1 MVTETRPTPE
11 VGNHTGSA
19 SHRHGLIGAILD
31 IAVRFRWAVIVLT
44 VFAAIYGAMNLLR
57 LPIDAVPDIT
67 NTQVQINTSASA
79 LSPSQ
84 VETQVTFPIETGL
97 AGIEG
102 LEMTRS
108 ISRNGFSQVT
118 AIFEEGTDIYFAR
131 QQVNERLAPIG
142 ASLPEG
148 AEPTMGPISTGLG
161 EVLMYTIEYEY
172 PGGRDAPKG
181 GRTGWQPDGSFITER
196 GERLDT
202 EVAKAAYLRTVQ
214 DWVVAPL
221 MRSIDGVAGVD
232 SIGGYE
238 KQFLVQPDPAR
249 LTGYGL
255 SFDTLIDALEAANLA
270 EGANFVDRA
279 GEALLVR
286 VDARLGGTQDI
297 EQAVVATREGVP
309 IRIGD
314 VASVRIGGDLRTGA
328 ASLNGEEAVVGT
340 VLMRSG
346 ENSRTVAA
354 ASAERLEEVRA
365 SLPAGVVAEIVYN
378 RSSLVDA
385 TIATVEKNLLEG
397 ALLVIAVLFLMLGN
411 IRAAIIAALVIPV
424 SMLMAAVGMN
434 RLGVSGNLMSLGAL
448 DFGLIV
454 DGAVIIVENSVAR
467 LAARQHHEGRLL
479 SLGERLTETRLAAQE
494 MIRPTVYGQAIILLV
509 YAPLLTFTGVEG
521 KTFSPMAITVML
533 ALASA
538 FVLSLTFVPAMIAVL
553 LNRKL
558 TEKDVKPVR
567 IAKERYGP
575 ALRRAIARPWPVI
588 GAGAGM
594 FAVAALMFT
603 FLGSEFTPQL
613 DERDI
618 AVQSLRIP
626 STSLERSLA
635 MQRQVED
642 KLEAF
647 PQVELVFSRTG
658 TAEVASDPM
667 PPNASDAYVILKP
680 REEWPDPDLS
690 KDELVAE
697 MEESLSGLVGNLY
710 EFSQPIEL
718 RFNELIAGVRGDV
731 AVKLYGDDLTALTRS
746 AGEVAGVLRGVEGA
760 ADVKVQQVTGFPTL
774 DIAFDRPTIARYG
787 LTVEEVAQSVAI
799 ALGGRPAGL
808 VFEGDRRFDVVV
820 RLADATRDDF
830 DQLGALPIVLENGVT
845 VPLRTLADFQVV
857 DGLAEVRREQGRRLV
872 IVSANVRERDL
883 GSFVEE
889 ARAGVSENVNLPAA
903 SFIEWGGQYQNLQ
916 AAQARLG
923 LVVPVCFALVLLL
936 LFMALG
942 GWVPALAVFSAI
954 PMALAGGVF
963 ALALRGMPFSVS
975 AAVGFIALSGV
986 AVLNGL
992 VMMTAIRQRLDK
1004 GMSLDDAIC
1013 DGALAR
1019 LRPVLMT
1026 ALVASL
1032 GFVPMAIAT
1041 GTGAEVQRPLATV
1054 VIGGLITATALT
1066 LFVLPAIA
1074 RLVLRENGQDV
1085 GWREKWRAMLRLN
1098 LTRDER
1104 REYPTGEI

>member
-1 MVTETRPTPE
+1 MVTDTQTEPTGDTHAETAR
-11 VGNHTGSA
+11 
-19 SHRHGLIGAILD
+19 HRHGLIGAILD

-67 NTQVQINTSASA
+67 NTQVQINTSAPA

-118 AIFEEGTDIYFAR
+118 AIFEEDTDIYFAR

-196 GERLDT
+196 GDRLDT

-221 MRSIDGVAGVD
+221 LRSIDGVAGVD

-255 SFDTLIDALEAANLA
+255 SFDSLIEALEAANLA

-385 TIATVEKNLLEG
+385 TIATVEKNLVEG

-411 IRAAIIAALVIPV
+411 IRAAIIAALVIPI

-467 LAARQHHEGRLL
+467 LAARQHREGRLL

-494 MIRPTVYGQAIILLV
+494 MIKPTVYGQAIILLV

-553 LNRKL
+553 LNRTL
-558 TEKDVKPVR
+558 TEKEVKPVR
-567 IAKERYGP
+567 MAKERYGP
-575 ALRRAIARPWPVI
+575 AVRRAIARPWPVI
-588 GAGAGM
+588 GAGAGL
-594 FAVAALMFT
+594 FAVAAFVFT
-603 FLGSEFTPQL
+603 LLGSEFTPQL

-642 KLEAF
+642 RLETF

-690 KDELVAE
+690 KDELVAQ

-746 AGEVAGVLRGVEGA
+746 AGEVAEVLRGVEGA

-820 RLADATRDDF
+820 RLEDATRDDF
-830 DQLGALPIVLENGVT
+830 DQLGALPIVLESGVT
-845 VPLRTLADFQVV
+845 VPLRTLANFQVV

-889 ARAGVSENVNLPAA
+889 ARAGVSESVELPAA

-916 AAQARLG
+916 AAQARLA

-992 VMMTAIRQRLDK
+992 VMMTAIRQRLDRR
-1004 GMSLDDAIC
+1004 MPLDDAIC

-1074 RLVLRENGQDV
+1074 RLVLHRSDDERS
-1085 GWREKWRAMLRLN
+1085 WREKWWDRLRRN
-1098 LTRDER
+1098 VTSDE
-1104 REYPTGEI
+1104 

>member
-1 MVTETRPTPE
+1 MAIDQTTASSPMSSDE
-11 VGNHTGSA
+11 G
-19 SHRHGLIGAILD
+19 SHRHGPIGVILD
-31 IAVRFRWAVIVLT
+31 IAVRFRWAIIVLT
-44 VFAAIYGAMNLLR
+44 VFAAIYGAFNLVR

-67 NTQVQINTSASA
+67 NTQVQINTSAAA

-118 AIFEEGTDIYFAR
+118 AIFEEGTDLYFAR

-172 PGGRDAPKG
+172 PGGRGASTG
-181 GRTGWQPDGSFITER
+181 GRTGWQSDGSFITER
-196 GERLDT
+196 GDRLES

-232 SIGGYE
+232 SIGGFE

-255 SFDTLIDALEAANLA
+255 SFDSLIDALEAANLA
-270 EGANFVDRA
+270 AGANFVDRA
-279 GEALLVR
+279 DEALLVR
-286 VDARLGGTQDI
+286 VDARLGSIADI
-297 EQAVVATREGVP
+297 EEAVIATREGVP

-314 VASVRIGGDLRTGA
+314 VADVEIGGDLRTGA

-340 VLMRSG
+340 VLMRAG

-354 ASAERLEEVRA
+354 GAAERLEEVRA
-365 SLPAGVVAEIVYN
+365 SLPDGVVAEIVYN

-385 TIATVEKNLLEG
+385 TISTVEKNLLEG
-397 ALLVIAVLFLMLGN
+397 ALLVIAVLFLLLGN
-411 IRAAIIAALVIPV
+411 IRAAIITALVIPV

-467 LAARQHHEGRLL
+467 LAARQHREGRLL
-479 SLGERLTETRLAAQE
+479 TLGVRLTETRLAAQE
-494 MIRPTVYGQAIILLV
+494 MIKPTVYGQAIIFLV
-509 YAPLLTFTGVEG
+509 FAPLLTFTGVEG
-521 KTFSPMAITVML
+521 KTFSPMAITMML

-553 LNRKL
+553 LNKKL
-558 TEKDVKPVR
+558 TEKEVKPIR
-567 IAKERYGP
+567 WAKERYGP
-575 ALRRAIARPWPVI
+575 AVRKVIARPWPMI
-588 GAGAGM
+588 GAGVGL
-594 FAVAALMFT
+594 FTVAVFVFG

-635 MQRQVED
+635 MQRRVED
-642 KLEAF
+642 RLEEF
-647 PQVELVFSRTG
+647 PQVDLVFSRTG

-680 REEWPDPDLS
+680 RDEWPDPDLP
-690 KDELVAE
+690 KDELVGE
-697 MEESLSGLVGNLY
+697 MESALGGLIGNLY

-731 AVKLYGDDLTALTRS
+731 AVKLYGDDLTALTEA
-746 AGEVAGVLRGVEGA
+746 AGEVAGVLGGVEGA

-820 RLADATRDDF
+820 RLEDATRDDF

-889 ARAGVSENVNLPAA
+889 AQERVSTGVDMPPA

-916 AAQARLG
+916 EAQARLTI
-923 LVVPVCFALVLLL
+923 VVPIAFALVLLL

-963 ALALRGMPFSVS
+963 ALALRGLPFSVS

-992 VMMTAIRQRLDK
+992 VMMTAIRQRLDS
-1004 GMSLDDAIC
+1004 GMSLDEAIA

-1074 RLVLRENGQDV
+1074 RLVLDDGKEKRSWRQRWWDRLRRNVTPEERKELRDV
-1085 GWREKWRAMLRLN
+1085 
-1098 LTRDER
+1098 T
-1104 REYPTGEI
+1104 

>member
-1 MVTETRPTPE
+1 
-11 VGNHTGSA
+11 
-19 SHRHGLIGAILD
+19 
-31 IAVRFRWAVIVLT
+31 
-44 VFAAIYGAMNLLR
+44 
-57 LPIDAVPDIT
+57 
-67 NTQVQINTSASA
+67 
-79 LSPSQ
+79 
-84 VETQVTFPIETGL
+84 
-97 AGIEG
+97 
-102 LEMTRS
+102 MTRS

-118 AIFEEGTDIYFAR
+118 AIFEEGTDLYFAR

-161 EVLMYTIEYEY
+161 EVLMYTIEYEH
-172 PGGRDAPKG
+172 PGGKGATTG
-181 GRTGWQPDGSFITER
+181 GRTGWQSDGSFITER
-196 GERLDT
+196 GDRLES

-232 SIGGYE
+232 SIGGFE

-255 SFDTLIDALEAANLA
+255 SFDSLIDALEAANLA
-270 EGANFVDRA
+270 AGANFVDRA
-279 GEALLVR
+279 DEALLVR
-286 VDARLGGTQDI
+286 VDARLGSIADI
-297 EQAVVATREGVP
+297 EEAVIATREGVP

-314 VASVRIGGDLRTGA
+314 VADVEIGGDLRTGA

-340 VLMRSG
+340 VLMRAG

-354 ASAERLEEVRA
+354 GAAERLEEVRA
-365 SLPAGVVAEIVYN
+365 SLPDGVVAEIVYN

-385 TIATVEKNLLEG
+385 TISTVEKNLLEG
-397 ALLVIAVLFLMLGN
+397 ALLVIAVLFLLLGN
-411 IRAAIIAALVIPV
+411 IRAAIITALVIPV

-467 LAARQHHEGRLL
+467 LAARQHREGRLL
-479 SLGERLTETRLAAQE
+479 TLGERLTETRLAAQE
-494 MIRPTVYGQAIILLV
+494 MIKPTVYGQAIIFLV
-509 YAPLLTFTGVEG
+509 FAPLLTFTGVEG
-521 KTFSPMAITVML
+521 KTFSPMAITMML

-553 LNRKL
+553 LNKKL
-558 TEKDVKPVR
+558 TEKEVKPIR
-567 IAKERYGP
+567 WAKERYGP
-575 ALRRAIARPWPVI
+575 AVRKVIARPWPMI
-588 GAGAGM
+588 GAGVGL
-594 FAVAALMFT
+594 FTVAVFVFG

-635 MQRQVED
+635 MQRRVED
-642 KLEAF
+642 RLEEF
-647 PQVELVFSRTG
+647 PQVDLVFSRTG

-680 REEWPDPDLS
+680 RDEWPDPDLP
-690 KDELVAE
+690 KDELVGE
-697 MEESLSGLVGNLY
+697 MESALGGLIGNLY

-731 AVKLYGDDLTALTRS
+731 AVKLYGDDLTALTEA
-746 AGEVAGVLRGVEGA
+746 AGEVAGVLGGVEGA

-820 RLADATRDDF
+820 RLEDATRDDF

-889 ARAGVSENVNLPAA
+889 AQERVSTGVDMPPA

-916 AAQARLG
+916 EAQARLTI
-923 LVVPVCFALVLLL
+923 VVPIAFALVLLL

-963 ALALRGMPFSVS
+963 ALALRGLPFSVS

-992 VMMTAIRQRLDK
+992 VMMTAIRQRLDS
-1004 GMSLDDAIC
+1004 GMSLDEAIA

-1074 RLVLRENGQDV
+1074 RLVLDDGKEKRSWRQRWWDRLRRNVTPEERKELRDV
-1085 GWREKWRAMLRLN
+1085 
-1098 LTRDER
+1098 T
-1104 REYPTGEI
+1104 

>member
-1 MVTETRPTPE
+1 M
-11 VGNHTGSA
+11 
-19 SHRHGLIGAILD
+19 
-31 IAVRFRWAVIVLT
+31 
-44 VFAAIYGAMNLLR
+44 R

-67 NTQVQINTSASA
+67 NTQVQINTSAAA

-118 AIFEEGTDIYFAR
+118 AIFEEGTDLYFAR

-161 EVLMYTIEYEY
+161 EVLMYTIEYEH
-172 PGGRDAPKG
+172 PGGKGATTG
-181 GRTGWQPDGSFITER
+181 GRTGWQSDGSFITER
-196 GERLDT
+196 GDRLES

-232 SIGGYE
+232 SIGGFE

-255 SFDTLIDALEAANLA
+255 SFDSLIDALEAANLA
-270 EGANFVDRA
+270 AGANFVDRA
-279 GEALLVR
+279 DEALLVR
-286 VDARLGGTQDI
+286 VDARLGSIADI
-297 EQAVVATREGVP
+297 EEAVIATREGVP

-314 VASVRIGGDLRTGA
+314 VADVEIGGDLRTGA

-340 VLMRSG
+340 VLMRAG

-354 ASAERLEEVRA
+354 GAAERLEEVRA
-365 SLPAGVVAEIVYN
+365 SLPDGVVAEIVYN

-385 TIATVEKNLLEG
+385 TISTVEKNLLEG
-397 ALLVIAVLFLMLGN
+397 ALLVIAVLFLLLGN
-411 IRAAIIAALVIPV
+411 IRAAIITALVIPV

-467 LAARQHHEGRLL
+467 LAARQHREGRLL
-479 SLGERLTETRLAAQE
+479 TLGERLTETRLAAQE
-494 MIRPTVYGQAIILLV
+494 MIKPTVYGQAIIFLV
-509 YAPLLTFTGVEG
+509 FAPLLTFTGVEG
-521 KTFSPMAITVML
+521 KTFSPMAITMML

-553 LNRKL
+553 LNKKL
-558 TEKDVKPVR
+558 TEKEVKPIR
-567 IAKERYGP
+567 WAKERYGP
-575 ALRRAIARPWPVI
+575 AVRKVIARPWPMI
-588 GAGAGM
+588 GAGVGL
-594 FAVAALMFT
+594 FTVAVFVFG

-635 MQRQVED
+635 MQRRVED
-642 KLEAF
+642 RLEEF
-647 PQVELVFSRTG
+647 PQVDLVFSRTG

-680 REEWPDPDLS
+680 RDEWPDPDLP
-690 KDELVAE
+690 KDELVGE
-697 MEESLSGLVGNLY
+697 MESALGGLIGNLY

-731 AVKLYGDDLTALTRS
+731 AVKLYGDDLTALTEA
-746 AGEVAGVLRGVEGA
+746 AGEVAGVLGGVEGA

-820 RLADATRDDF
+820 RLEDATRDDF

-889 ARAGVSENVNLPAA
+889 AQERVSTGVDMPPA

-916 AAQARLG
+916 EAQARLTI
-923 LVVPVCFALVLLL
+923 VVPIAFALVLLL

-963 ALALRGMPFSVS
+963 ALALRGLPFSVS

-992 VMMTAIRQRLDK
+992 VMMTAIRQRLDS
-1004 GMSLDDAIC
+1004 GMSLDEAIA

-1074 RLVLRENGQDV
+1074 RLVLDDGKEKRSWRQRWWDRLRRNVTPEERKELRDV
-1085 GWREKWRAMLRLN
+1085 
-1098 LTRDER
+1098 T
-1104 REYPTGEI
+1104 

>member
-1 MVTETRPTPE
+1 MAIDQTTASSPTSSDE
-11 VGNHTGSA
+11 G
-19 SHRHGLIGAILD
+19 SHRHGPIGVILD
-31 IAVRFRWAVIVLT
+31 IAVRFRWAIIVLT
-44 VFAAIYGAMNLLR
+44 VFAAIYGAFNLVR

-67 NTQVQINTSASA
+67 NTQVQINTSAAA

-118 AIFEEGTDIYFAR
+118 AIFEEGTDLYFAR

-172 PGGRDAPKG
+172 PGGRGASTG
-181 GRTGWQPDGSFITER
+181 GRTGWQTDGSFITER
-196 GERLDT
+196 GDRLEN

-232 SIGGYE
+232 SIGGFE

-255 SFDTLIDALEAANLA
+255 SFDSLIDALEAANLA
-270 EGANFVDRA
+270 AGANFVDRA
-279 GEALLVR
+279 DEALLVR
-286 VDARLGGTQDI
+286 VDARLGSIADI
-297 EQAVVATREGVP
+297 EEAVIATREGVP

-314 VASVRIGGDLRTGA
+314 VADVEIGGDLRTGA

-340 VLMRSG
+340 VLMRAG

-354 ASAERLEEVRA
+354 GAAERLDEVRA
-365 SLPAGVVAEIVYN
+365 SLPDGVVAEIVYN
-378 RSSLVDA
+378 RSALVDA
-385 TIATVEKNLLEG
+385 TISTVEKNLLEG
-397 ALLVIAVLFLMLGN
+397 ALLVIAVLFLLLGN
-411 IRAAIIAALVIPV
+411 IRAAIITALVIPV

-467 LAARQHHEGRLL
+467 LSARQHREGRLL
-479 SLGERLTETRLAAQE
+479 TLGERLTETRLAAQE
-494 MIRPTVYGQAIILLV
+494 MIKPTVYGQAIIFLV
-509 YAPLLTFTGVEG
+509 FAPLLTFTGVEG
-521 KTFSPMAITVML
+521 KTFSPMAITMML

-553 LNRKL
+553 LNKKL
-558 TEKDVKPVR
+558 TEKEVKPIR
-567 IAKERYGP
+567 MAKERYGP
-575 ALRRAIARPWPVI
+575 AVRKAIARPWPMI
-588 GAGAGM
+588 GTGVGI
-594 FAVAALMFT
+594 FAVAAVMFT

-613 DERDI
+613 DERDL

-626 STSLERSLA
+626 STSLERSVA
-635 MQRQVED
+635 MQRKVED
-642 KLEAF
+642 RLEEF

-680 REEWPDPDLS
+680 RDEWPDPDLS
-690 KDELVAE
+690 KDELVEE
-697 MEESLSGLVGNLY
+697 METALGGLIGNLY

-731 AVKLYGDDLTALTRS
+731 AVKLYGDDLTALTEA
-746 AGEVAGVLRGVEGA
+746 AGDVAGVLRGVEGA

-808 VFEGDRRFDVVV
+808 VFEGDRRFEVVV
-820 RLADATRDDF
+820 RLEDATRDDF
-830 DQLGALPIVLENGVT
+830 DQLGALPIVLDNGVT

-889 ARAGVSENVNLPAA
+889 AQEGVLAEVDLPPA
-903 SFIEWGGQYQNLQ
+903 SFVEWGGQYQNLQ
-916 AAQARLG
+916 AAQARLAI
-923 LVVPVCFALVLLL
+923 VVPVCFALVLLL

-963 ALALRGMPFSVS
+963 ALALRGLPFSVS

-992 VMMTAIRQRLDK
+992 VMMTAIRQRLEN
-1004 GMSLDDAIC
+1004 GMPLDEAIA

-1074 RLVLRENGQDV
+1074 RLVLHRSDDERS
-1085 GWREKWRAMLRLN
+1085 WREKWWDRLRRN
-1098 LTRDER
+1098 VTREEQRELTD
-1104 REYPTGEI
+1104 IA

>member
-1 MVTETRPTPE
+1 MAIDQTTASSPMSSDE
-11 VGNHTGSA
+11 G
-19 SHRHGLIGAILD
+19 SHRHGPIGVILD
-31 IAVRFRWAVIVLT
+31 VAVRFRWAIIVLT
-44 VFAAIYGAMNLLR
+44 VFAAIYGAFNLVR

-67 NTQVQINTSASA
+67 NTQVQINTSAAA

-118 AIFEEGTDIYFAR
+118 AIFEEGTDLYFAR

-161 EVLMYTIEYEY
+161 EVLMYTIEYEH
-172 PGGRDAPKG
+172 PGGKGATTG
-181 GRTGWQPDGSFITER
+181 GRTGWQSDGSFITER
-196 GERLDT
+196 GDRLES

-232 SIGGYE
+232 SIGGFE

-255 SFDTLIDALEAANLA
+255 SFDSLIDALEAANLA
-270 EGANFVDRA
+270 AGANFVDRA
-279 GEALLVR
+279 DEALLVR
-286 VDARLGGTQDI
+286 VDARLGSIADI
-297 EQAVVATREGVP
+297 EEAVIATREGVP

-314 VASVRIGGDLRTGA
+314 VADVEIGGDLRTGA

-340 VLMRSG
+340 VLMRAG

-354 ASAERLEEVRA
+354 GAAERLEEVRA
-365 SLPAGVVAEIVYN
+365 SLPDGVVAEIVYN

-385 TIATVEKNLLEG
+385 TISTVEKNLLEG
-397 ALLVIAVLFLMLGN
+397 ALLVIAVLFLLLGN

-424 SMLMAAVGMN
+424 SMLMAAIGMN

-467 LAARQHHEGRLL
+467 LAERQKREGRLL
-479 SLGERLTETRLAAQE
+479 TLRERLSESQAAARE
-494 MIRPTVYGQAIILLV
+494 MIKPTVYGQAIILLV

-538 FVLSLTFVPAMIAVL
+538 FVLSLTFVPAMVAVL
-553 LNRKL
+553 LNKEIS
-558 TEKDVKPVR
+558 EKEVTPVR
-567 IAKERYGP
+567 LAKERYGP
-575 ALRRAIARPWPVI
+575 AVARAIARPWPVI
-588 GAGAGM
+588 ATGAGL
-594 FAVAALMFT
+594 FAVSMLVFT
-603 FLGSEFTPQL
+603 TLGSEFTPQL
-613 DERDI
+613 DERDV
-618 AVQSLRIP
+618 AVQSIRIP
-626 STSLERSLA
+626 STSLERSLT
-635 MQRQVED
+635 MQRGVED
-642 KLEAF
+642 RLEDF
-647 PQVELVFSRTG
+647 PQVELIFSRTG
-658 TAEVASDPM
+658 TAEVATDPM
-667 PPNASDAYVILKP
+667 PPNISDAYVILKP
-680 REEWPDPDLS
+680 LDEWPDPSLP
-690 KDELVAE
+690 KDELVEE
-697 MEESLSGLVGNLY
+697 MEEALGGLIGMNY

-731 AVKLYGDDLTALTRS
+731 AIKLYGNDLSALSDS
-746 AGEVAGVLRGVEGA
+746 ANEVATLLRGIDGA
-760 ADVKVQQVTGFPTL
+760 GDVNVQQVTGFPTL
-774 DIAFDRPTIARYG
+774 DIAFDRATIGRYG
-787 LTVEEVAQSVAI
+787 LTVEEVAQSAAI
-799 ALGGRPAGL
+799 AVGGRPAGL
-808 VFEGDRRFDVVV
+808 VFEGDRRFEIVV
-820 RLADATRDDF
+820 RLDDATRNDF
-830 DQLGALPIVLENGVT
+830 DQLGALPVRLNSGSTI
-845 VPLRTLADFQVV
+845 PLRQLADFRVV
-857 DGLAEVRREQGRRLV
+857 DGLAEVRREQGQRLV

-883 GSFVEE
+883 GSFVDDAQAVVED
-889 ARAGVSENVNLPAA
+889 NVTLPPA

-916 AAQARLG
+916 AAQARLSI
-923 LVVPVCFALVLLL
+923 VVPVCFAIILLL
-936 LFMALG
+936 LYVALG
-942 GWVPALAVFSAI
+942 GWVPAFAVFSAI

-986 AVLNGL
+986 ATLNGL
-992 VMMTAIRQRLDK
+992 VMMTAIRQRLEAE
-1004 GMSLDDAIC
+1004 MPLIEAIAE
-1013 DGALAR
+1013 GALAR

-1026 ALVASL
+1026 ALVAAL

-1074 RLVLRENGQDV
+1074 RLVLHESD
-1085 GWREKWRAMLRLN
+1085 
-1098 LTRDER
+1098 DESTKKESKVVDSR
-1104 REYPTGEI
+1104 TQSEGSAS

>member
-1 MVTETRPTPE
+1 MAIDQTTASSPMSSDE
-11 VGNHTGSA
+11 G
-19 SHRHGLIGAILD
+19 SHRHGPIGVILD
-31 IAVRFRWAVIVLT
+31 VAVRFRWAIIVLT
-44 VFAAIYGAMNLLR
+44 VFAAIYGAFNLVR

-67 NTQVQINTSASA
+67 NTQVQINTSAAA

-118 AIFEEGTDIYFAR
+118 AIFEEGTDLYFAR

-161 EVLMYTIEYEY
+161 EVLMYTIEYEH
-172 PGGRDAPKG
+172 PGGKGATTG
-181 GRTGWQPDGSFITER
+181 GRTGWQSDGSFITER
-196 GERLDT
+196 GDRLES

-232 SIGGYE
+232 SIGGFE

-255 SFDTLIDALEAANLA
+255 SFDSLIDALEAANLA
-270 EGANFVDRA
+270 AGANFVDRA
-279 GEALLVR
+279 DEALLVR
-286 VDARLGGTQDI
+286 VDARLGSIADI
-297 EQAVVATREGVP
+297 EEAVIATREGVP

-314 VASVRIGGDLRTGA
+314 VADVEIGGDLRTGA

-340 VLMRSG
+340 VLMRAG

-354 ASAERLEEVRA
+354 GAAERLEEVRA
-365 SLPAGVVAEIVYN
+365 SLPDGVVAEIVYN

-385 TIATVEKNLLEG
+385 TISTVEKNLLEG
-397 ALLVIAVLFLMLGN
+397 ALLVIAVLFLLLGN
-411 IRAAIIAALVIPV
+411 IRAAIITALVIPV

-467 LAARQHHEGRLL
+467 LAARQHREGRLL
-479 SLGERLTETRLAAQE
+479 TLGERLTETRLAAQE
-494 MIRPTVYGQAIILLV
+494 MIKPTVYGQAIIFLV
-509 YAPLLTFTGVEG
+509 FAPLLTFTGVEG
-521 KTFSPMAITVML
+521 KTFSPMAITMML

-553 LNRKL
+553 LNKKL
-558 TEKDVKPVR
+558 TEKEVKPIR
-567 IAKERYGP
+567 WAKERYGP
-575 ALRRAIARPWPVI
+575 AVRKVIARPWPMI
-588 GAGAGM
+588 GAGVGL
-594 FAVAALMFT
+594 FTVAVFVFG

-635 MQRQVED
+635 MQRRVED
-642 KLEAF
+642 RLEEF
-647 PQVELVFSRTG
+647 PQVDLVFSRTG

-680 REEWPDPDLS
+680 RDEWPDPDLP
-690 KDELVAE
+690 KDELVGE
-697 MEESLSGLVGNLY
+697 MESALGGLIGNLY

-731 AVKLYGDDLTALTRS
+731 AVKLYGDDLTALTEA
-746 AGEVAGVLRGVEGA
+746 AGEVAGVLGGVEGA

-820 RLADATRDDF
+820 RLEDATRDDF

-889 ARAGVSENVNLPAA
+889 AQERVSTGVDMPPA

-916 AAQARLG
+916 EAQARLTI
-923 LVVPVCFALVLLL
+923 VVPIAFALVLLL

-963 ALALRGMPFSVS
+963 ALALRGLPFSVS

-992 VMMTAIRQRLDK
+992 VMMTAIRQRLER
-1004 GMSLDDAIC
+1004 GMPLDEAIA

-1074 RLVLRENGQDV
+1074 RLVLDDGKEKRSWRQRWWDRLRRNVTPEERKELRDV
-1085 GWREKWRAMLRLN
+1085 
-1098 LTRDER
+1098 T
-1104 REYPTGEI
+1104 

>member
-1 MVTETRPTPE
+1 MAIDQTTASSPMSSDE
-11 VGNHTGSA
+11 G
-19 SHRHGLIGAILD
+19 SHRHGPIGVILD
-31 IAVRFRWAVIVLT
+31 VAVRFRWAIIVLT
-44 VFAAIYGAMNLLR
+44 VFAAIYGAFNLVR

-67 NTQVQINTSASA
+67 NTQVQINTSAAA

-118 AIFEEGTDIYFAR
+118 AIFEEGTDLYFAR

-161 EVLMYTIEYEY
+161 EVLMYTIEYEH
-172 PGGRDAPKG
+172 PGGKGATTG
-181 GRTGWQPDGSFITER
+181 GRTGWQSDGSFITER
-196 GERLDT
+196 GDRLES

-232 SIGGYE
+232 SIGGFE

-255 SFDTLIDALEAANLA
+255 SFDSLIDALEAANLA
-270 EGANFVDRA
+270 AGANFVDRA
-279 GEALLVR
+279 DEALLVR
-286 VDARLGGTQDI
+286 VDARLGSIADI
-297 EQAVVATREGVP
+297 EEAVIATREGVP

-314 VASVRIGGDLRTGA
+314 VADVEIGGDLRTGA

-340 VLMRSG
+340 VLMRAG

-354 ASAERLEEVRA
+354 GAAERLEEVRA
-365 SLPAGVVAEIVYN
+365 SLPDGVVAEIVYN

-385 TIATVEKNLLEG
+385 TISTVEKNLLEG
-397 ALLVIAVLFLMLGN
+397 ALLVIAVLFLLLGN
-411 IRAAIIAALVIPV
+411 IRAAIITALVIPV

-467 LAARQHHEGRLL
+467 LAARQHREGRLL
-479 SLGERLTETRLAAQE
+479 TLGERLTETRLAAQE
-494 MIRPTVYGQAIILLV
+494 MIKPTVYGQAIIFLV
-509 YAPLLTFTGVEG
+509 FAPLLTFTGVEG
-521 KTFSPMAITVML
+521 KTFSPMAITMML

-553 LNRKL
+553 LNKKL
-558 TEKDVKPVR
+558 TEKEVKPIR
-567 IAKERYGP
+567 WAKERYGP
-575 ALRRAIARPWPVI
+575 AVRKVIARPWPMI
-588 GAGAGM
+588 GAGVGL
-594 FAVAALMFT
+594 FTVAVFVFG

-635 MQRQVED
+635 MQRRVED
-642 KLEAF
+642 RLEEF
-647 PQVELVFSRTG
+647 PQVDLVFSRTG

-680 REEWPDPDLS
+680 RDEWPDPDLP
-690 KDELVAE
+690 KDELVGE
-697 MEESLSGLVGNLY
+697 MESALGGLIGNLY

-731 AVKLYGDDLTALTRS
+731 AVKLYGDDLTALTEA
-746 AGEVAGVLRGVEGA
+746 AGEVAGVLGGVEGA

-820 RLADATRDDF
+820 RLEDATRDDF

-889 ARAGVSENVNLPAA
+889 AQERVSTGVDMPPA

-916 AAQARLG
+916 EAQARLTI
-923 LVVPVCFALVLLL
+923 VVPIAFALVLLL

-963 ALALRGMPFSVS
+963 ALALRGLPFSVS

-992 VMMTAIRQRLDK
+992 VMMTAIRQRLDS
-1004 GMSLDDAIC
+1004 GMPLDEALA

-1074 RLVLRENGQDV
+1074 RLVLDDGKEKRSWRQRWWDRLRRNVTPEERKELRDV
-1085 GWREKWRAMLRLN
+1085 
-1098 LTRDER
+1098 T
-1104 REYPTGEI
+1104 

>member
-1 MVTETRPTPE
+1 MAIDQTSSHSDE
-11 VGNHTGSA
+11 GS
-19 SHRHGLIGAILD
+19 HHHGLIGMILD
-31 IAVRFRWAVIVLT
+31 VAVRFRWAIIVLT
-44 VFAAIYGAMNLLR
+44 IFAAIYGAFNLLR

-67 NTQVQINTSASA
+67 NTQVQINTSAAA

-161 EVLMYTIEYEY
+161 EVLMYTIEYEH
-172 PGGRDAPKG
+172 PGGKG
-181 GRTGWQPDGSFITER
+181 ATTGGQTGWQRDGSFITER
-196 GERLDT
+196 GDRLES

-232 SIGGYE
+232 SIGGFE

-255 SFDTLIDALEAANLA
+255 SFDSLINALEAANLA
-270 EGANFVDRA
+270 AGANFVDRA
-279 GEALLVR
+279 DEALLVR
-286 VDARLGGTQDI
+286 VDARLGGIADI
-297 EQAVVATREGVP
+297 EEAVVATREGVP

-314 VASVRIGGDLRTGA
+314 VANVEIGGDLRTGA

-346 ENSRTVAA
+346 ENSRTVSAQAA
-354 ASAERLEEVRA
+354 DRLEEVRA
-365 SLPAGVVAEIVYN
+365 SLPDGVVAEIVYN

-385 TIATVEKNLLEG
+385 TIATVEKNLVEG
-397 ALLVIAVLFLMLGN
+397 ALLVIAVLFLLLGN
-411 IRAAIIAALVIPV
+411 IRAAIIAALVIPI
-424 SMLMAAVGMN
+424 SMLMAAIGMN

-467 LAARQHHEGRLL
+467 LATRQHREGRLL

-494 MIRPTVYGQAIILLV
+494 MIKPTVYGQAIILLV

-553 LNRKL
+553 LNKKL
-558 TEKDVKPVR
+558 TEKEVKPIR
-567 IAKERYGP
+567 MAKGRYGP
-575 ALRRAIARPWPVI
+575 AIRKTIARPWPVI
-588 GAGAGM
+588 GAGAGL
-594 FAVAALMFT
+594 FAVAAIMFG

-635 MQRQVED
+635 MQRRVED
-642 KLEAF
+642 RLEEF

-680 REEWPDPDLS
+680 REEWPDPDLP
-690 KDELVAE
+690 KDELVGE
-697 MEESLSGLVGNLY
+697 MESALGGLVGNLY

-731 AVKLYGDDLTALTRS
+731 AVKLYGDDLTALTEA
-746 AGEVAGVLRGVEGA
+746 AGDVAGVLRGVEGA

-787 LTVEEVAQSVAI
+787 LTVEDVAQSVAI

-845 VPLRTLADFQVV
+845 VPLRTLADFEVV

-889 ARAGVSENVNLPAA
+889 AQEGVSAQVDLPPA

-916 AAQARLG
+916 EAQARLAI
-923 LVVPVCFALVLLL
+923 VVPICFAVVLLL
-936 LFMALG
+936 LYMALG

-963 ALALRGMPFSVS
+963 ALVLRGMPFSVS

-992 VMMTAIRQRLDK
+992 VMMTAIRQRLES
-1004 GMSLDDAIC
+1004 GMPLDDAIA

-1032 GFVPMAIAT
+1032 GFVPMALAT

-1074 RLVLRENGQDV
+1074 RLVLHSSDDERS
-1085 GWREKWRAMLRLN
+1085 WREKWWDRLRRN
-1098 LTRDER
+1098 VTSDEE
-1104 REYPTGEI
+1104 RELKDIA

>member
-1 MVTETRPTPE
+1 MAIDQT
-11 VGNHTGSA
+11 S
-19 SHRHGLIGAILD
+19 SHSDENSHHHGLIGMILD
-31 IAVRFRWAVIVLT
+31 VAVRFRWAIIVLT
-44 VFAAIYGAMNLLR
+44 IFAAIYGAFNLLR

-67 NTQVQINTSASA
+67 NTQVQINTSAAA

-161 EVLMYTIEYEY
+161 EVLMYTIEYEH
-172 PGGRDAPKG
+172 PGGKGATTG
-181 GRTGWQPDGSFITER
+181 GRTGWQRDGSFITER
-196 GERLDT
+196 GDRLES

-232 SIGGYE
+232 SIGGFE

-255 SFDTLIDALEAANLA
+255 SFDSLINALEAANLA
-270 EGANFVDRA
+270 AGANFVDRA
-279 GEALLVR
+279 DEALLVR
-286 VDARLGGTQDI
+286 VDARLGGIADI
-297 EQAVVATREGVP
+297 EEAVVATREGVP

-314 VASVRIGGDLRTGA
+314 VANVEIGGDLRTGA

-346 ENSRTVAA
+346 ENSRTVSAQAA
-354 ASAERLEEVRA
+354 DRLEEVRA
-365 SLPAGVVAEIVYN
+365 SLPDGVVAEIVYN

-385 TIATVEKNLLEG
+385 TIATVEKNLVEG
-397 ALLVIAVLFLMLGN
+397 ALLVIAVLFLLLGN
-411 IRAAIIAALVIPV
+411 IRAAIIAALVIPI
-424 SMLMAAVGMN
+424 SMLMAAIGMN

-467 LAARQHHEGRLL
+467 LATRQHREGRLL

-494 MIRPTVYGQAIILLV
+494 MIKPTVYGQAIILLV

-553 LNRKL
+553 LNKKL
-558 TEKDVKPVR
+558 TEKEVKPIR
-567 IAKERYGP
+567 MAKGRYGP
-575 ALRRAIARPWPVI
+575 AIRKTIARPWPVI
-588 GAGAGM
+588 GAGAGL
-594 FAVAALMFT
+594 FAVAAIMFG

-635 MQRQVED
+635 MQRRVED
-642 KLEAF
+642 RLEEF

-680 REEWPDPDLS
+680 REEWPDPDLP
-690 KDELVAE
+690 KDELVGE
-697 MEESLSGLVGNLY
+697 MESALGGLVGNLY

-731 AVKLYGDDLTALTRS
+731 AVKLYGDDLTALTEA
-746 AGEVAGVLRGVEGA
+746 AGDVAGVLRAVEGA

-787 LTVEEVAQSVAI
+787 LTVEDVAQSVAI

-845 VPLRTLADFQVV
+845 VPLRTLADFEVV

-889 ARAGVSENVNLPAA
+889 AQEGVSAQVDLPPA

-916 AAQARLG
+916 EAQARLAI
-923 LVVPVCFALVLLL
+923 VVPICFAVVLLL
-936 LFMALG
+936 LYMALG

-963 ALALRGMPFSVS
+963 ALVLRGMPFSVS

-992 VMMTAIRQRLDK
+992 VMMTAIRQRLES
-1004 GMSLDDAIC
+1004 GMPLDEAIA

-1032 GFVPMAIAT
+1032 GFVPMALAT

-1074 RLVLRENGQDV
+1074 RLVLHRSDDGRS
-1085 GWREKWRAMLRLN
+1085 WREKWWDRPRRN
-1098 LTRDER
+1098 VTSDE
-1104 REYPTGEI
+1104 EAELKDIA

>member
-1 MVTETRPTPE
+1 MAIDQTTASSPMSSDE
-11 VGNHTGSA
+11 G
-19 SHRHGLIGAILD
+19 SHRHGPIGVILD
-31 IAVRFRWAVIVLT
+31 VAVRFRWAIIVLT
-44 VFAAIYGAMNLLR
+44 VFAAIYGAFNLVR

-67 NTQVQINTSASA
+67 NTQVQINTSAAA

-118 AIFEEGTDIYFAR
+118 AIFEEGTDLYFAR

-161 EVLMYTIEYEY
+161 EVLMYTIEYEH
-172 PGGRDAPKG
+172 PGGKGATTG
-181 GRTGWQPDGSFITER
+181 GRTGWQSDGSFITER
-196 GERLDT
+196 GDRLES

-232 SIGGYE
+232 SIGGFE

-255 SFDTLIDALEAANLA
+255 SFDSLIDALEAANLA
-270 EGANFVDRA
+270 AGANFVDRA
-279 GEALLVR
+279 DEALLVR
-286 VDARLGGTQDI
+286 VDARLGSIADI
-297 EQAVVATREGVP
+297 EEAVIATREGVP

-314 VASVRIGGDLRTGA
+314 VADVEIGGDLRTGA

-340 VLMRSG
+340 VLMRAG

-354 ASAERLEEVRA
+354 GAAERLEEVRA
-365 SLPAGVVAEIVYN
+365 SLPDGVVAEIVYN

-385 TIATVEKNLLEG
+385 TISTVEKNLLEG
-397 ALLVIAVLFLMLGN
+397 ALLVIAVLFLLLGN
-411 IRAAIIAALVIPV
+411 IRAAIITALVIPV

-467 LAARQHHEGRLL
+467 LAARQHREGRLL
-479 SLGERLTETRLAAQE
+479 TLGERLTETRLAAQE
-494 MIRPTVYGQAIILLV
+494 MIKPTVYGQAIIFLV
-509 YAPLLTFTGVEG
+509 FAPLLTFTGVEG
-521 KTFSPMAITVML
+521 KTFSPMAITMLL

-553 LNRKL
+553 LNKKL
-558 TEKDVKPVR
+558 TEKEVKPIR
-567 IAKERYGP
+567 WAKERYGP
-575 ALRRAIARPWPVI
+575 AVRKVIARPWPMI
-588 GAGAGM
+588 GAGVGL
-594 FAVAALMFT
+594 FTVAVFVFG

-635 MQRQVED
+635 MQRRVED
-642 KLEAF
+642 RLEEF
-647 PQVELVFSRTG
+647 PQVDLVFSRTG

-680 REEWPDPDLS
+680 RDEWPDPDLP
-690 KDELVAE
+690 KDELVGE
-697 MEESLSGLVGNLY
+697 MESALGGLIGNLY

-731 AVKLYGDDLTALTRS
+731 AVKLYGDDLTALTEA
-746 AGEVAGVLRGVEGA
+746 AGEVAGVLGGVEGA

-820 RLADATRDDF
+820 RLEDATRDDF

-889 ARAGVSENVNLPAA
+889 AQERVSTGVDMPPA

-916 AAQARLG
+916 EAQARLTI
-923 LVVPVCFALVLLL
+923 VVPIAFALVLLL

-963 ALALRGMPFSVS
+963 ALALRGLPFSVS

-992 VMMTAIRQRLDK
+992 VMMTAIRQRLDS
-1004 GMSLDDAIC
+1004 GMSLDEAIA

-1074 RLVLRENGQDV
+1074 RLVLDDGKEKRSWRQRWWDRLRRKVTPEERKELRDV
-1085 GWREKWRAMLRLN
+1085 
-1098 LTRDER
+1098 T
-1104 REYPTGEI
+1104 

>member
-1 MVTETRPTPE
+1 MAIDRTTASSPMSSDE
-11 VGNHTGSA
+11 G
-19 SHRHGLIGAILD
+19 SHRHGPIGVILD
-31 IAVRFRWAVIVLT
+31 VAVRFRWAIIVLT
-44 VFAAIYGAMNLLR
+44 VFAAIYGAFNLVR

-67 NTQVQINTSASA
+67 NTQVQINTSAAA

-118 AIFEEGTDIYFAR
+118 AIFEEGTDLYFAR

-161 EVLMYTIEYEY
+161 EVLMYTIEYEH
-172 PGGRDAPKG
+172 PGGKGATTG
-181 GRTGWQPDGSFITER
+181 GRTGWQSDGSFITER
-196 GERLDT
+196 GDRLES

-232 SIGGYE
+232 SIGGFE

-255 SFDTLIDALEAANLA
+255 SFDSLIDALEAANLA
-270 EGANFVDRA
+270 AGANFVDRA
-279 GEALLVR
+279 DEALLVR
-286 VDARLGGTQDI
+286 VDARLGSIADI
-297 EQAVVATREGVP
+297 EEAVIATREDVP

-314 VASVRIGGDLRTGA
+314 VADVEIGGDLRTGA

-340 VLMRSG
+340 VLMRAG

-354 ASAERLEEVRA
+354 GAAERLDEVRA
-365 SLPAGVVAEIVYN
+365 SLPDGVVAEIVYN

-385 TIATVEKNLLEG
+385 TISTVEKNLLEG
-397 ALLVIAVLFLMLGN
+397 ALLVIAVLFLLLGN
-411 IRAAIIAALVIPV
+411 IRAAIITALVIPV

-467 LAARQHHEGRLL
+467 LAARQHREGRLL
-479 SLGERLTETRLAAQE
+479 TLGERLTETRLAAQE
-494 MIRPTVYGQAIILLV
+494 MIKPTVYGQAIIFLV
-509 YAPLLTFTGVEG
+509 FAPLLTFTGVEG
-521 KTFSPMAITVML
+521 KTFSPMAITMML

-553 LNRKL
+553 LNKKL
-558 TEKDVKPVR
+558 TEKEVKPIR
-567 IAKERYGP
+567 WTKERYGP
-575 ALRRAIARPWPVI
+575 AVRKAIARPWPMI
-588 GAGAGM
+588 GAGVGL
-594 FAVAALMFT
+594 FTVAVFVFG

-635 MQRQVED
+635 MQRRVED
-642 KLEAF
+642 RLEEF
-647 PQVELVFSRTG
+647 PQVDLVFSRTG

-680 REEWPDPDLS
+680 RDEWPDPDLP
-690 KDELVAE
+690 KDELVGE
-697 MEESLSGLVGNLY
+697 MESALGGLIGNLY

-731 AVKLYGDDLTALTRS
+731 AVKLYGDDLTALTES
-746 AGEVAGVLRGVEGA
+746 AGQVASVLRGVEGA
-760 ADVKVQQVTGFPTL
+760 ADVKVQQVTGFPTM

-787 LTVEEVAQSVAI
+787 LTVEDVAQSVAI

-820 RLADATRDDF
+820 RLEDATRDDF

-889 ARAGVSENVNLPAA
+889 AQEGVSAQVDMPPA

-916 AAQARLG
+916 AAQARLAI
-923 LVVPVCFALVLLL
+923 VVPVCFALVLLL

-963 ALALRGMPFSVS
+963 ALALRGLPFSVS

-992 VMMTAIRQRLDK
+992 VMMTAIRQRLDS
-1004 GMSLDDAIC
+1004 GMPLDEAVA

-1074 RLVLRENGQDV
+1074 RLVLDDGKEKRSWRQRWWDRLRRNVTPEERKELRDV
-1085 GWREKWRAMLRLN
+1085 
-1098 LTRDER
+1098 T
-1104 REYPTGEI
+1104 

>member
-1 MVTETRPTPE
+1 MVTDNPSEGQHLE
-11 VGNHTGSA
+11 EKHG
-19 SHRHGLIGAILD
+19 HGLIGMILD
-31 IAVRFRWAVIVLT
+31 VAVRFRWVMIVLT
-44 VFAAIYGAMNLLR
+44 VGISIWGALNLLR

-67 NTQVQINTSASA
+67 NVQVQINTEAPA

-84 VETQVTFPIETGL
+84 VETQVTYPVETGL
-97 AGIEG
+97 AGIDG

-131 QQVNERLAPIG
+131 QQVNERLAPIT

-148 AEPTMGPISTGLG
+148 AEPVMGPISTGLG

-172 PGGRDAPKG
+172 PGGKGAPVG
-181 GRTGWQPDGSFITER
+181 GATGWQRDGSFVTER
-196 GERLDT
+196 GDRLGSD
-202 EVAKAAYLRTVQ
+202 VAKAAYLRTVQ

-221 MRSIDGVAGVD
+221 MRSVDGVAGVD
-232 SIGGYE
+232 SIGGFE
-238 KQFLVQPDPAR
+238 KQYLVQPDPAR

-255 SFDTLIDALEAANLA
+255 SFDALIQALEAANLA
-270 EGANFVDRA
+270 EGANFVERS
-279 GEALLVR
+279 GEALLAR
-286 VDARLGGTQDI
+286 VDARLGSIEDI
-297 EQAVVATREGVP
+297 ENAVVATREGVP
-309 IRIGD
+309 IRISD
-314 VASVRIGGDLRTGA
+314 VATVAIGGDLRTGA

-340 VLMRSG
+340 VLMRAG
-346 ENSRTVAA
+346 ENSRTVSAGA
-354 ASAERLEEVRA
+354 AERLQEVRS
-365 SLPAGVVAEIVYN
+365 SLPEGVAAEIVYN

-385 TIATVEKNLLEG
+385 TIATVEKNLVEG
-397 ALLVIAVLFLMLGN
+397 ALLVIAVLFLLLGN

-424 SMLMAAVGMN
+424 SMLMAAIGMN

-479 SLGERLTETRLAAQE
+479 TLGERLAETRLAAQE
-494 MIRPTVYGQAIILLV
+494 MIKPTVYGQAIILLV
-509 YAPLLTFTGVEG
+509 YAPLLTFSGVEG

-553 LNRKL
+553 LNKKM
-558 TEKDVKPVR
+558 TEKEVKPIR
-567 IAKERYGP
+567 LAKERYGP
-575 ALRRAIARPWPVI
+575 LLRKTIARPWPVI
-588 GAGAGM
+588 AGGAGL
-594 FAVAALMFT
+594 FVLAAFVFT
-603 FLGSEFTPQL
+603 LLGSEFTPQL

-618 AVQSLRIP
+618 AIQSLRIP

-642 KLEAF
+642 RLEQF
-647 PQVELVFSRTG
+647 PQVALVFSRTG

-680 REEWPDPDLS
+680 REEWPDPDLP
-690 KDELVAE
+690 KDELVSE
-697 MEESLSGLVGNLY
+697 MESALNGLVGNLY

-731 AVKLYGDDLTALTRS
+731 AVKIYGDDLAAMTSTAN
-746 AGEVAGVLRGVEGA
+746 EVAGVLRDIEGA

-774 DIAFDRPTIARYG
+774 DIVFDRPTIARYG
-787 LTVEEVAQSVAI
+787 LTVQDVAQSVAI

-808 VFEGDRRFDVVV
+808 VFEGDRRFDVMV

-830 DQLGALPIVLENGVT
+830 DQLGTLPILLPNGAT
-845 VPLRTLADFQVV
+845 VPLRTVAQFQVV

-883 GSFVEE
+883 GTFVEE
-889 ARAGVSENVNLPAA
+889 AQEGVRDRVELPAA

-916 AAQARLG
+916 AAQGRLA
-923 LVVPVCFALVLLL
+923 LVVPLAFAVILLL
-936 LFMALG
+936 LYMALG
-942 GWVPALAVFSAI
+942 GWVPALAVFTAI
-954 PMALAGGVF
+954 PMGLAGGVF

-986 AVLNGL
+986 ATLNGL
-992 VMMTAIRQRLDK
+992 VMVTAIRQRLEK
-1004 GMSLDDAIC
+1004 GVELSEAVV

-1074 RLVLRENGQDV
+1074 RLVLNRSDDGQS
-1085 GWREKWRAMLRLN
+1085 WRQRWWDRLRRN
-1098 LTRDER
+1098 ATRDEQ
-1104 REYPTGEI
+1104 RELGDII

>member
-1 MVTETRPTPE
+1 MGTETGPAPIAE
-11 VGNHTGSA
+11 SHPDAG

-67 NTQVQINTSASA
+67 NTQVQINTSAPA

-131 QQVNERLAPIG
+131 SQVNERLAPIG

-172 PGGRDAPKG
+172 PGGRGAPVG
-181 GRTGWQPDGSFITER
+181 TRNGWQSDGSFITER

-255 SFDTLIDALEAANLA
+255 SFDSLIDALEAANLA

-314 VASVRIGGDLRTGA
+314 VAAVRIGGDLRTGA

-385 TIATVEKNLLEG
+385 TIATVEKNLVEG

-411 IRAAIIAALVIPV
+411 IRAAIIAALVIPI

-467 LAARQHHEGRLL
+467 LAARQHREGRLL

-494 MIRPTVYGQAIILLV
+494 MIKPTVYGQAIILLV

-558 TEKDVKPVR
+558 TEKEVKPVR
-567 IAKERYGP
+567 MAKERYGP

-588 GAGAGM
+588 GAGAGL
-594 FAVAALMFT
+594 FAVAALVFT

-642 KLEAF
+642 KLETF

-690 KDELVAE
+690 KDELVAQ

-746 AGEVAGVLRGVEGA
+746 AGEVAEVLRGVEGA

-774 DIAFDRPTIARYG
+774 DIAFDRPTIARFG

-820 RLADATRDDF
+820 RLEDATRDDF
-830 DQLGALPIVLENGVT
+830 DQLGALPIVLESGVT

-889 ARAGVSENVNLPAA
+889 ARAGVSESVELPAA

-916 AAQARLG
+916 AAQARLA

-975 AAVGFIALSGV
+975 AAIGFIALSGV

-1004 GMSLDDAIC
+1004 GMPLDEAIC

-1032 GFVPMAIAT
+1032 GFVPMALAT

-1074 RLVLRENGQDV
+1074 RLVLNRSDDERN
-1085 GWREKWRAMLRLN
+1085 WREKWWDRLRRN
-1098 LTRDER
+1098 VTSDEQRELTD
-1104 REYPTGEI
+1104 IA

>member
-1 MVTETRPTPE
+1 MTTDHSSTPSGE
-11 VGNHTGSA
+11 GG
-19 SHRHGLIGAILD
+19 HRHGLIGIVLD
-31 IAVRFRWAVIVLT
+31 VAVRFRWAIIALT
-44 VFAAIYGAMNLLR
+44 GLAAINGAFNLLR

-67 NTQVQINTSASA
+67 NTQVQINTTAPA

-118 AIFEEGTDIYFAR
+118 AIFEEGTDLYFAR

-142 ASLPEG
+142 ATLPEG
-148 AEPTMGPISTGLG
+148 AEPAMGPISTGLG
-161 EVLMYTIEYEY
+161 EVLMYTIEYEH
-172 PGGRDAPKG
+172 PGGRGATPG
-181 GRTGWQPDGSFITER
+181 GRTGWQSDGSFITER
-196 GERLDT
+196 GDRL
-202 EVAKAAYLRTVQ
+202 ESEIAKAAYLRTVQ

-232 SIGGYE
+232 SIGGFE

-255 SFDTLIDALEAANLA
+255 SFDSLIDALEAANLA
-270 EGANFVDRA
+270 AGANFVDRA
-279 GEALLVR
+279 DEALLVR
-286 VDARLGGTQDI
+286 LDARLGSIADI
-297 EQAVVATREGVP
+297 EEAVVATREGVP

-314 VASVRIGGDLRTGA
+314 VADVEIGGDLRTGA

-340 VLMRSG
+340 VLMRAG

-354 ASAERLEEVRA
+354 GAAERLEDVRA
-365 SLPAGVVAEIVYN
+365 SLPEGVVAEIVYN

-397 ALLVIAVLFLMLGN
+397 ALLVIAVLFLLLGN
-411 IRAAIIAALVIPV
+411 IRAAIITALVIPI
-424 SMLMAAVGMN
+424 SMLMAAIGMN

-479 SLGERLTETRLAAQE
+479 TLGERLVETRLAAQE
-494 MIRPTVYGQAIILLV
+494 MIKPTVYGQAIIFLV
-509 YAPLLTFTGVEG
+509 FAPLLTFTGVEG
-521 KTFSPMAITVML
+521 KTFSPMAITMML

-553 LNRKL
+553 LNKKL
-558 TEKDVKPVR
+558 TETEVKPIR
-567 IAKERYGP
+567 LAKERYRP
-575 ALRRAIARPWPVI
+575 ALRKAIARPWPVI
-588 GAGAGM
+588 GTSVGI
-594 FAVAALMFT
+594 FALAAFIFS

-613 DERDI
+613 DERDLLI
-618 AVQSLRIP
+618 QSIRIP
-626 STSLERSLA
+626 STPTERSVD
-635 MQRQVED
+635 MQRQVE
-642 KLEAF
+642 KRIVQF
-647 PQVELVFSRTG
+647 PEVALVFSKTG

-667 PPNASDAYVILKP
+667 PPNISDGFVILKP
-680 REEWPDPDLS
+680 REDWPEPS
-690 KDELVAE
+690 KNKEQLVAE
-697 MEESLSGLVGNLY
+697 LEDALNGLVGNLY
-710 EFSQPIEL
+710 EFTQPIEM
-718 RFNELIAGVRGDV
+718 RFNELIAGSRSDL
-731 AVKLYGDDLTALTRS
+731 AVKIYGDDLTQLT
-746 AGEVAGVLRGVEGA
+746 AAADDVADILRETEGA
-760 ADVKVQQVTGFPTL
+760 ADVRVQQVTGFPTL

-787 LTVEEVAQSVAI
+787 LTVEDVAQSVAI

-808 VFEGDRRFDVVV
+808 VFEGDRRFEVIV
-820 RLADATRDDF
+820 RLKAAARDDF

-845 VPLRTLADFQVV
+845 VPLRALADFRVV

-889 ARAGVSENVNLPAA
+889 AQESVAAQVDIPPAA
-903 SFIEWGGQYQNLQ
+903 FIEWGGQYQNLQ
-916 AAQARLG
+916 AAQARLAI
-923 LVVPVCFALVLLL
+923 VVPVCFALVLLL

-954 PMALAGGVF
+954 PMALAGGIF
-963 ALALRGMPFSVS
+963 ALALRGLPFSVS

-992 VMMTAIRQRLDK
+992 VMMTAIRQRLER
-1004 GMSLDDAIC
+1004 GMELDEAIE

-1019 LRPVLMT
+1019 MRPVLMT

-1054 VIGGLITATALT
+1054 VIGGLITATILT

-1074 RLVLRENGQDV
+1074 RLVLHRSDDDLS
-1085 GWREKWRAMLRLN
+1085 WREKWWDRLRRN
-1098 LTRDER
+1098 VTGEERDEL
-1104 REYPTGEI
+1104 REVT

>member
-1 MVTETRPTPE
+1 MAIDQT
-11 VGNHTGSA
+11 S
-19 SHRHGLIGAILD
+19 SHSDENSHHHGLIGMILD
-31 IAVRFRWAVIVLT
+31 VAVRFRWAIIVLT
-44 VFAAIYGAMNLLR
+44 IFAAIYGAFNLLR

-67 NTQVQINTSASA
+67 NTQVQINTSAAA

-161 EVLMYTIEYEY
+161 EVLMYTIEYEH
-172 PGGRDAPKG
+172 PGGKGATTG
-181 GRTGWQPDGSFITER
+181 GRTGWQRDGSFITER
-196 GERLDT
+196 GDRLES

-232 SIGGYE
+232 SIGGFE

-255 SFDTLIDALEAANLA
+255 SFDSLINALEAANLA
-270 EGANFVDRA
+270 AGANFVDRA
-279 GEALLVR
+279 DEALLVR
-286 VDARLGGTQDI
+286 VDARLGGIADI
-297 EQAVVATREGVP
+297 EEAVVATREGVP

-314 VASVRIGGDLRTGA
+314 VANVEIGGDLRTGA

-346 ENSRTVAA
+346 ENSRTVSAQAA
-354 ASAERLEEVRA
+354 DRLEEVRA
-365 SLPAGVVAEIVYN
+365 SLPDGVVAEIVYN

-385 TIATVEKNLLEG
+385 TIATVEKNLVEG
-397 ALLVIAVLFLMLGN
+397 ALLVIAVLFLLLGN
-411 IRAAIIAALVIPV
+411 IRAAIIAALVIPI
-424 SMLMAAVGMN
+424 SMLMAAIGMN

-467 LAARQHHEGRLL
+467 LAARQHREGRLL

-494 MIRPTVYGQAIILLV
+494 MIKPTVYGQAIILLV

-553 LNRKL
+553 LNKKL
-558 TEKDVKPVR
+558 TEKEVKPIR
-567 IAKERYGP
+567 MAKGRYGP
-575 ALRRAIARPWPVI
+575 AIRKTIARPWPVI
-588 GAGAGM
+588 GAGAGL
-594 FAVAALMFT
+594 FAVAAIMFG

-635 MQRQVED
+635 MQRRVED
-642 KLEAF
+642 RLEEF

-680 REEWPDPDLS
+680 REEWPDPDLP
-690 KDELVAE
+690 KDELVGE
-697 MEESLSGLVGNLY
+697 MESALGGLVGNLY

-731 AVKLYGDDLTALTRS
+731 AVKLYGDDLTALTEA
-746 AGEVAGVLRGVEGA
+746 AGDVAGVLRGVEGA

-787 LTVEEVAQSVAI
+787 LTVEDVAQSVAI

-845 VPLRTLADFQVV
+845 VPLRTLADFEVV

-889 ARAGVSENVNLPAA
+889 AQEGVSAQVDLPPA

-916 AAQARLG
+916 EAQARLAI
-923 LVVPVCFALVLLL
+923 VVPICFAVVLLL
-936 LFMALG
+936 LYMALG

-963 ALALRGMPFSVS
+963 ALVLRGMPFSVS

-992 VMMTAIRQRLDK
+992 VMMTAIRQRLES
-1004 GMSLDDAIC
+1004 GMPLDEAIA

-1032 GFVPMAIAT
+1032 GFVPMALAT

-1074 RLVLRENGQDV
+1074 RLVLHRSDDGRS
-1085 GWREKWRAMLRLN
+1085 WREKWWDRPRRN
-1098 LTRDER
+1098 VTSDE
-1104 REYPTGEI
+1104 EAELKDIA

>member
-1 MVTETRPTPE
+1 MAIDQT
-11 VGNHTGSA
+11 S
-19 SHRHGLIGAILD
+19 SHSDENSHHHGLIGMILD
-31 IAVRFRWAVIVLT
+31 VAVRFRWAIIVLT
-44 VFAAIYGAMNLLR
+44 IFAAIYGAFNLLR

-67 NTQVQINTSASA
+67 NTQVQINTSAAA

-161 EVLMYTIEYEY
+161 EVLMYTIEYEH
-172 PGGRDAPKG
+172 PGGKGATTG
-181 GRTGWQPDGSFITER
+181 GRTGWQRDGSFITER
-196 GERLDT
+196 GDRLES

-232 SIGGYE
+232 SIGGFE

-255 SFDTLIDALEAANLA
+255 SFDSLINALEAANLA
-270 EGANFVDRA
+270 AGANFVDRA
-279 GEALLVR
+279 DEALLVR
-286 VDARLGGTQDI
+286 VDARLGGIADI
-297 EQAVVATREGVP
+297 EEAVVATREGVP

-314 VASVRIGGDLRTGA
+314 VANVEIGGDLRTGA
-328 ASLNGEEAVVGT
+328 ASLNGDEAVVGT

-346 ENSRTVAA
+346 ENSRTVSAQAA
-354 ASAERLEEVRA
+354 DRLEEVRA
-365 SLPAGVVAEIVYN
+365 SLPDGVVAEIVYN

-385 TIATVEKNLLEG
+385 TIATVEKNLVEG
-397 ALLVIAVLFLMLGN
+397 ALLVIAVLFLLLGN
-411 IRAAIIAALVIPV
+411 IRAAIIAALVIPI
-424 SMLMAAVGMN
+424 SMLMAAIGMN

-467 LAARQHHEGRLL
+467 LATRQHREGRLL

-494 MIRPTVYGQAIILLV
+494 MIKPTVYGQAIILLV

-553 LNRKL
+553 LNKKL
-558 TEKDVKPVR
+558 TEKEVKPIR
-567 IAKERYGP
+567 MAKDRYGP
-575 ALRRAIARPWPVI
+575 AIRKTIARPWPVI
-588 GAGAGM
+588 GAGAGL
-594 FAVAALMFT
+594 FAVAAIMFG

-635 MQRQVED
+635 MQRRVED
-642 KLEAF
+642 RLEEF

-680 REEWPDPDLS
+680 REEWPDPDLP
-690 KDELVAE
+690 KDELVGE
-697 MEESLSGLVGNLY
+697 MESALGGLVGNLY

-731 AVKLYGDDLTALTRS
+731 AVKLYGDDLTALTEA
-746 AGEVAGVLRGVEGA
+746 AGDVAGVLRGVEGA

-787 LTVEEVAQSVAI
+787 LTVEDVAQSVAI

-845 VPLRTLADFQVV
+845 VPLRTLADFEVV

-889 ARAGVSENVNLPAA
+889 AQEGVSAQVDLPPA

-916 AAQARLG
+916 EAQARLAI
-923 LVVPVCFALVLLL
+923 VVPICFAVVLLL
-936 LFMALG
+936 LYMALG

-963 ALALRGMPFSVS
+963 ALVLRGMPFSVS

-992 VMMTAIRQRLDK
+992 VMMTAIRQRLES
-1004 GMSLDDAIC
+1004 GMPLDDAIA

-1032 GFVPMAIAT
+1032 GFVPMALAT

-1074 RLVLRENGQDV
+1074 RLVLHSSDDERS
-1085 GWREKWRAMLRLN
+1085 WREKWWDRLRRN
-1098 LTRDER
+1098 VTSDEE
-1104 REYPTGEI
+1104 RELKDIA

>member
-1 MVTETRPTPE
+1 MAIDQTTASSPMSSDE
-11 VGNHTGSA
+11 G
-19 SHRHGLIGAILD
+19 SHRHGPIGVILD
-31 IAVRFRWAVIVLT
+31 IAVRFRWAIIVLT
-44 VFAAIYGAMNLLR
+44 VFAAIYGAFNLVR

-67 NTQVQINTSASA
+67 NTQVQINTSAAA

-118 AIFEEGTDIYFAR
+118 AIFEEGTDLYFAR

-172 PGGRDAPKG
+172 PGGRGASTG
-181 GRTGWQPDGSFITER
+181 GRTGWQSDGSFITER
-196 GERLDT
+196 GDRLES

-232 SIGGYE
+232 SIGGFE

-255 SFDTLIDALEAANLA
+255 SFDSLIDALEAANLA
-270 EGANFVDRA
+270 AGANFVDRA
-279 GEALLVR
+279 DEALLVR
-286 VDARLGGTQDI
+286 VDARLGSIADI
-297 EQAVVATREGVP
+297 EEAVIATREGVP

-314 VASVRIGGDLRTGA
+314 VADVEIGGDLRTGA

-340 VLMRSG
+340 VLMRAG

-354 ASAERLEEVRA
+354 GAAERLEEVRA
-365 SLPAGVVAEIVYN
+365 SLPDGVVAEIVYN

-385 TIATVEKNLLEG
+385 TISTVEKNLLEG
-397 ALLVIAVLFLMLGN
+397 ALLVIAVLFLLLGN
-411 IRAAIIAALVIPV
+411 IRAAIITALVIPV

-467 LAARQHHEGRLL
+467 LAARQHREGRLL
-479 SLGERLTETRLAAQE
+479 TLGERLTETRLAAQE
-494 MIRPTVYGQAIILLV
+494 MIKPTVYGQAIIFLV
-509 YAPLLTFTGVEG
+509 FAPLLTFTGVEG
-521 KTFSPMAITVML
+521 KTFSPMAITMML

-553 LNRKL
+553 LNKKL
-558 TEKDVKPVR
+558 TEKEVKPIR
-567 IAKERYGP
+567 WAKERYGP
-575 ALRRAIARPWPVI
+575 AVRKVIARPWPMI
-588 GAGAGM
+588 GAGVGL
-594 FAVAALMFT
+594 FTVAVFVFG

-635 MQRQVED
+635 MQRRVED
-642 KLEAF
+642 RLEEF
-647 PQVELVFSRTG
+647 PQVDLVFSRTG

-680 REEWPDPDLS
+680 RDEWPDPDLP
-690 KDELVAE
+690 KDELVGE
-697 MEESLSGLVGNLY
+697 MESALGGLIGNLY

-731 AVKLYGDDLTALTRS
+731 AVKLYGDDLTALTEA
-746 AGEVAGVLRGVEGA
+746 AGEVAGVLGGVEGA

-820 RLADATRDDF
+820 RLEDATRDDF

-889 ARAGVSENVNLPAA
+889 AQERVSTGVDMPPA

-916 AAQARLG
+916 EAQARLTI
-923 LVVPVCFALVLLL
+923 VVPIAFALVLLL

-963 ALALRGMPFSVS
+963 ALALRGLPFSVS

-992 VMMTAIRQRLDK
+992 VMMTAIRQRLDS
-1004 GMSLDDAIC
+1004 GMSLDEAIA

-1074 RLVLRENGQDV
+1074 RLVLDDGKEKRSWRQRWWDRLRRNVTPEERKELRDV
-1085 GWREKWRAMLRLN
+1085 
-1098 LTRDER
+1098 T
-1104 REYPTGEI
+1104 

>member
-1 MVTETRPTPE
+1 MAIDQTSSHSDE
-11 VGNHTGSA
+11 GS
-19 SHRHGLIGAILD
+19 HHHGLIGMILD
-31 IAVRFRWAVIVLT
+31 VAVRFRWAIIVLT
-44 VFAAIYGAMNLLR
+44 IFAAIYGAFNLLR

-67 NTQVQINTSASA
+67 NTQVQINTSAAA

-161 EVLMYTIEYEY
+161 EVLMYTIEYEH
-172 PGGRDAPKG
+172 PGGKG
-181 GRTGWQPDGSFITER
+181 ATTGGQTGWQRDGSFITER
-196 GERLDT
+196 GDRLES

-232 SIGGYE
+232 SIGGFE

-255 SFDTLIDALEAANLA
+255 SFDSLINALEAANLA
-270 EGANFVDRA
+270 AGANFVDRA
-279 GEALLVR
+279 DEALLVR
-286 VDARLGGTQDI
+286 VDARLGGIADI
-297 EQAVVATREGVP
+297 EEAVVATREGVP

-314 VASVRIGGDLRTGA
+314 VANVEIGGDLRTGA

-346 ENSRTVAA
+346 ENSRTVSAQAA
-354 ASAERLEEVRA
+354 DRLEEVRA
-365 SLPAGVVAEIVYN
+365 SLPDGVVAEIVYN

-385 TIATVEKNLLEG
+385 TIATVEKNLVEG
-397 ALLVIAVLFLMLGN
+397 ALLVIAVLFLLLGN
-411 IRAAIIAALVIPV
+411 IRAAIIAALVIPI
-424 SMLMAAVGMN
+424 SMLMAAIGMN

-467 LAARQHHEGRLL
+467 LAARQHREGRLL

-494 MIRPTVYGQAIILLV
+494 MIKPTVYGQAIILLV

-553 LNRKL
+553 LNKKL
-558 TEKDVKPVR
+558 TEKEVKPIR
-567 IAKERYGP
+567 MAKGRYGP
-575 ALRRAIARPWPVI
+575 AIRKTIARPWPVI
-588 GAGAGM
+588 GAGAGL
-594 FAVAALMFT
+594 FAVAAIMFG

-635 MQRQVED
+635 MQRRVED
-642 KLEAF
+642 RLEEF

-680 REEWPDPDLS
+680 REEWPDPDLP
-690 KDELVAE
+690 KDELVGE
-697 MEESLSGLVGNLY
+697 MESALGGLVGNLY

-731 AVKLYGDDLTALTRS
+731 AVKLYGDDLTALTEA
-746 AGEVAGVLRGVEGA
+746 AGDVAGVLRAVEGA

-787 LTVEEVAQSVAI
+787 LTVEDVAQSVAI

-845 VPLRTLADFQVV
+845 VPLRTLADFEVV

-889 ARAGVSENVNLPAA
+889 AQEGVSAQVDLPPA

-916 AAQARLG
+916 EAQARLAI
-923 LVVPVCFALVLLL
+923 VVPICFAVVLLL
-936 LFMALG
+936 LYMALG

-963 ALALRGMPFSVS
+963 ALVLRGMPFSVS
-975 AAVGFIALSGV
+975 AAVGFSALSGV

-992 VMMTAIRQRLDK
+992 VMMTAIRQRLES
-1004 GMSLDDAIC
+1004 GMPLDDAIA

-1032 GFVPMAIAT
+1032 GFVPMALAT

-1074 RLVLRENGQDV
+1074 RLVLHSSDDERS
-1085 GWREKWRAMLRLN
+1085 WREKWWDRLRRN
-1098 LTRDER
+1098 VTSDEE
-1104 REYPTGEI
+1104 RELKDIA

>member
-1 MVTETRPTPE
+1 MAIDQTTASSPMSSDE
-11 VGNHTGSA
+11 G
-19 SHRHGLIGAILD
+19 SHRHGPIGVILD
-31 IAVRFRWAVIVLT
+31 VAVRFRWAIIVLT
-44 VFAAIYGAMNLLR
+44 VFAAIYGAFNLVR

-67 NTQVQINTSASA
+67 NTQVQINTSAAA

-118 AIFEEGTDIYFAR
+118 AIFEEGTDLYFAR

-161 EVLMYTIEYEY
+161 EVLMYTIEYEH
-172 PGGRDAPKG
+172 PGGKGATTG
-181 GRTGWQPDGSFITER
+181 GRTGWQSDGSFITER
-196 GERLDT
+196 GDRLES

-232 SIGGYE
+232 SIGGFE

-255 SFDTLIDALEAANLA
+255 SFDSLIDALEAANLA
-270 EGANFVDRA
+270 AGANFVDRA
-279 GEALLVR
+279 DEALLVR
-286 VDARLGGTQDI
+286 VDARLGSIADI
-297 EQAVVATREGVP
+297 EEAVIATREGVP

-314 VASVRIGGDLRTGA
+314 VADVEIGGDLRTGA

-340 VLMRSG
+340 VLMRAG

-354 ASAERLEEVRA
+354 GAAERLEEVRA
-365 SLPAGVVAEIVYN
+365 SLPDGVVAEIVYN

-385 TIATVEKNLLEG
+385 TISTVEKNLLEG
-397 ALLVIAVLFLMLGN
+397 ALLVIAVLFLLLGN
-411 IRAAIIAALVIPV
+411 IRAAIITALVIPV

-467 LAARQHHEGRLL
+467 LAARQHREGRLL
-479 SLGERLTETRLAAQE
+479 TLGERLTETRLAAQE
-494 MIRPTVYGQAIILLV
+494 MIKPTVYGQAIIFLV
-509 YAPLLTFTGVEG
+509 FAPLLTFTGVEG
-521 KTFSPMAITVML
+521 KTFSPMAITMLL

-553 LNRKL
+553 LNKKL
-558 TEKDVKPVR
+558 TEKEVKPIR
-567 IAKERYGP
+567 WAKERYGP
-575 ALRRAIARPWPVI
+575 AVRKVIARPWPMI
-588 GAGAGM
+588 GAGVGL
-594 FAVAALMFT
+594 FTVAVFVFG

-635 MQRQVED
+635 MQRRVED
-642 KLEAF
+642 RLEEF
-647 PQVELVFSRTG
+647 PQVDLVFSRTG

-680 REEWPDPDLS
+680 RDEWPDPDLP
-690 KDELVAE
+690 KDELVGE
-697 MEESLSGLVGNLY
+697 MESALGGLIGNLY

-731 AVKLYGDDLTALTRS
+731 AVKLYGDDLTALTEA
-746 AGEVAGVLRGVEGA
+746 AGEVAGVLGGVEGA

-820 RLADATRDDF
+820 RLEDATRDDF

-889 ARAGVSENVNLPAA
+889 AQERVSTGVDMPPA

-916 AAQARLG
+916 EAQARLTI
-923 LVVPVCFALVLLL
+923 VVPIAFALVLLL

-963 ALALRGMPFSVS
+963 ALALRGLPFSVS

-992 VMMTAIRQRLDK
+992 VMMTAIRQRLDS
-1004 GMSLDDAIC
+1004 GMSLDEAIA

-1074 RLVLRENGQDV
+1074 RLVLDDGKEKRSWRQRWWDRLRRNVTPEERKELRDV
-1085 GWREKWRAMLRLN
+1085 
-1098 LTRDER
+1098 T
-1104 REYPTGEI
+1104 